1 VKATVAASN
10 ETRLFSP
17 ALVAAIILNPLLMM
31 PTIGTAST
39 LAQNGHTGRALSA
52 MVGTALLNLCLL
64 LPIAILLH
72 VGLHSADKLKTIQT
86 TRELLNQLSASAL
99 PYPMA
104 AWRIDNVLLVVLGF
118 AAIPV
123 AMGRW
128 AITRLDSVLLVFGFL
143 AYLIATAIAVLW
155 GHLP

>member
-1 VKATVAASN
+1 MAGTV
-10 ETRLFSP
+10 P
-17 ALVAAIILNPLLMM
+17 
-31 PTIGTAST
+31 
-39 LAQNGHTGRALSA
+39 
-52 MVGTALLNLCLL
+52 LNLCLL
-64 LPIAILLH
+64 LPIAILPH
-72 VGLHSADKLKTIQT
+72 VALHSVDKLKTIQT
-86 TRELLNQLSASAL
+86 GRELLNQLSASAL

-128 AITRLDSVLLVFGFL
+128 AISRLDSVLLVFGFL